1 MKRIINKYCFV
12 FVTLT
17 LYGLVMM
24 QYIDYDD
31 AGLEE
36 DDIYAPGPMQEYGW
50 NILQKDLK
58 KLKHCREKKLL
69 V

>member
-1 MKRIINKYCFV
+1 
-12 FVTLT
+12 
-17 LYGLVMM
+17 MM

-58 KLKHCREKKLL
+58 KLKISA
-69 V
+69 